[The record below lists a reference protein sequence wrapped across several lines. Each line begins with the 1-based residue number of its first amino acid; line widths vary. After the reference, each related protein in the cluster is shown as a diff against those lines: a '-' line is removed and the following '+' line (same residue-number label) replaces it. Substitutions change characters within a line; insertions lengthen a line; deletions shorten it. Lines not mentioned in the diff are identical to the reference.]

1 MNKPKNEPSFWNLL
15 VRITVKKDGSLLAE
29 NWTFS
34 TGVPVDEPE
43 PRMQQTILDAVIQQ
57 VVSKRGVARDHVII
71 DWYGFL
77 LGDTPPE
84 PEVSMDEDRV
94 RLLALAVHQE
104 LGTVGCAEVAR
115 MLVIGRQDAQSLENH
130 LKQLADPMNLNPK
143 WPRGVQCWVERQLC
157 KLDAAGSSPAPST
170 KPSRGNMKRTNR
182 IAVATVSIL
191 LILLALLVDL
201 RSDSPITSFACS
213 LMVMAI
219 SGISARYI
227 LRCTAEMVDKA
238 AECEAKEAEREAAR
252 AARHREVYQQVVD
265 NAHKIAQDS
274 LSEARHIVDQAF
286 DAAHRLAQDALEE
299 HGLRLQAW
307 IMTSESILI
316 TPGVVA
322 KRRVEALAQ
331 YVQTVVDFIR
341 LQAGPMGWEQAERL
355 RKDHDV
361 QQSIQAI
368 VAQHPSVQG
377 DLESLAETRNKIAD
391 WWLGERKNVVQEKD
405 VPPNSVSI
413 ELTRSR
419 APYLVR
425 LGDRFQYFP
434 DPSLDPENFDKAM
447 TAIAKSPD
455 MGEWPPCGSPH
466 LVRIIAR
473 DIDTLDGARQIMEL
487 GVGKTIIIAGD
498 P

>member
-1 MNKPKNEPSFWNLL
+1 MKPL
-15 VRITVKKDGSLLAE
+15 
-29 NWTFS
+29 
-34 TGVPVDEPE
+34 
-43 PRMQQTILDAVIQQ
+43 
-57 VVSKRGVARDHVII
+57 
-71 DWYGFL
+71 
-77 LGDTPPE
+77 
-84 PEVSMDEDRV
+84 
-94 RLLALAVHQE
+94 
-104 LGTVGCAEVAR
+104 
-115 MLVIGRQDAQSLENH
+115 
-130 LKQLADPMNLNPK
+130 
-143 WPRGVQCWVERQLC
+143 
-157 KLDAAGSSPAPST
+157 
-170 KPSRGNMKRTNR
+170 NR
-182 IAVATVSIL
+182 IAVATASLL

-201 RSDSPITSFACS
+201 QSDSPITSFTCS

-227 LRCTAEMVDKA
+227 LRCTAELVDKA

-252 AARHREVYQQVVD
+252 AARHREVYQEVVD

-286 DAAHRLAQDALEE
+286 DAAFNVAHRLAQDALEE

-391 WWLGERKNVVQEKD
+391 WWLGERKNVVQTKD
-405 VPPNSVSI
+405 VPPNSVAI

-434 DPSLDPENFDKAM
+434 DPLLDRANFDKAI
-447 TAIAKSPD
+447 AIVKSHS

-466 LVRIIAR
+466 LVRIVAR

-487 GVGKTIIIAGD
+487 GRIGRPAFEAKYGCDLAEEAARFAAGD
-498 P
+498 VEPLPPE